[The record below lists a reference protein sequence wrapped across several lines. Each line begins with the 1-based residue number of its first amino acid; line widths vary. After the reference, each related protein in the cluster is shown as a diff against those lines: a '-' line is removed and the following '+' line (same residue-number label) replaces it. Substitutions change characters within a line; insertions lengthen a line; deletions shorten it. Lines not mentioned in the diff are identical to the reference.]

1 MKPIILTGH
10 THHIK
15 PIAEFCLPSKKAW
28 AERHECRLAVLS
40 ESNFPR
46 EHGHPSFQKLRW
58 IRAYLHEF
66 DEPIIWLDADVL
78 VTNLSRAPDSLLPMP
93 PYCLSASLDYKIGD
107 RDPGKAWSAGNMA
120 WMPTPE
126 AFAWLDQ
133 AMKDEGARWGGL
145 WDQDALQNCQPDE
158 VVEIRHPRIMNAV
171 LPEFGYEASWK
182 PGDFLV
188 HFTGIA
194 PEDRLA
200 AAQRFRENHLDFFIE
215 NREPVDSPFNAHP
228 NLLP

>member
-1 MKPIILTGH
+1 MKPLILTGH

-15 PIAEFCLPSKKAW
+15 PIAEFCLPSKIEW
-28 AERHECRLAVLS
+28 AKRHGCELVVLGDS
-40 ESNFPR
+40 DFPR

-58 IRAYLHEF
+58 IREF
-66 DEPIIWLDADVL
+66 LAGRGEPVLWLDADSLITTLVL
-78 VTNLSRAPDSLLPMP
+78 TPMSFMP
-93 PYCLSASLDYKIGD
+93 FEGCFMSASLDYKIGD
-107 RDPGKAWSAGNMA
+107 RDPGKAWSAGNMS
-120 WMPTPE
+120 WRPTPE

-145 WDQDALQNCQPDE
+145 WDQDALQNCQPDGGIM
-158 VVEIRHPRIMNAV
+158 IRHPRTMNAV

-200 AAQRFRENHLDFFIE
+200 AAQSFSQKHLTL
-215 NREPVDSPFNAHP
+215 AGAWTA
-228 NLLP
+228 

>member
-15 PIAEFCLPSKKAW
+15 PIAEFCLPSKVEW
-28 AERHECRLAVLS
+28 ARRHGCELVVLVDDD
-40 ESNFPR
+40 FPR

-58 IRAYLHEF
+58 IREF
-66 DEPIIWLDADVL
+66 VEGHGEPVIWLDADSL
-78 VTNLSRAPDSLLPMP
+78 ITNLSRDPASLLPMP
-93 PYCLSASLDYKIGD
+93 PYALSASLDYKIGD
-107 RDPGKAWSAGNMA
+107 RDGGRAWSAGNMA
-120 WMPTPE
+120 WMPTDS

-145 WDQDALQNCQPDE
+145 WDQDALQNCQPDD

-171 LPEFGYEASWK
+171 LPEFGLEASWK

-194 PEDRLA
+194 PDDRLEA
-200 AAQRFRENHLDFFIE
+200 AKRFVDVHL
-215 NREPVDSPFNAHP
+215 SLATSA
-228 NLLP
+228 